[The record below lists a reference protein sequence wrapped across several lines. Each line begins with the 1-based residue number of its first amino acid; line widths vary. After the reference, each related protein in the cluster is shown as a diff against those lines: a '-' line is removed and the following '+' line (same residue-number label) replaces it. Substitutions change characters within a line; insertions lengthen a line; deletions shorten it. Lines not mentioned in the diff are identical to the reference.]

1 MYVELLRKFDHTQYQ
16 AYQAEIAS
24 SSEKKRESFKLREE
38 ELEKIIASKQPADET
53 DDEAPFRSKAKV
65 ELPKYQAKIIEKAP
79 PKKTV
84 AEAIEEAAAKPE
96 EEPEKGARKIGVTIP
111 GNMVVMVFH
120 PKFAVRMLQAS
131 VPAGIEAPSRFYI
144 TENADGTTTLTYREP
159 SSVFAPYDSA
169 ELDKMAKELDVI
181 FARIAADASS

>member
-1 MYVELLRKFDHTQYQ
+1 MNHSTRRWLPLGAGILGILFSLGASAHDATPFPGTHVIKTGHSYQ
-16 AYQAEIAS
+16 AMVKKLPEAVSKNKMGVVAKAS
-24 SSEKKRESFKLREE
+24 ATL
-38 ELEKIIASKQPADET
+38 
-53 DDEAPFRSKAKV
+53 
-65 ELPKYQAKIIEKAP
+65 
-79 PKKTV
+79 
-84 AEAIEEAAAKPE
+84 
-96 EEPEKGARKIGVTIP
+96 GARKIGVTIS

-131 VPAGIEAPSRFYI
+131 VPAGIEAPLRFYI

>member
-1 MYVELLRKFDHTQYQ
+1 MDNATRRWLPFGASVLTILISLGAAAHDATPFPGTHVIKTGHSYQ
-16 AYQAEIAS
+16 AMVKKLPEAVSKNKMGVVAKAS
-24 SSEKKRESFKLREE
+24 ATL
-38 ELEKIIASKQPADET
+38 
-53 DDEAPFRSKAKV
+53 
-65 ELPKYQAKIIEKAP
+65 
-79 PKKTV
+79 
-84 AEAIEEAAAKPE
+84 
-96 EEPEKGARKIGVTIP
+96 GARKIGVTIP

-131 VPAGIEAPSRFYI
+131 VPAGIEAPLRFYI